1 MDINSSQA
9 HQSAH
14 LSIIVIVHKYI
25 VNLVFTSCFVSGA
38 HGQALRGQAV
48 QVRGVPEA
56 VQPQDGLAPP
66 HVPAHRRE
74 ALHLRR
80 VRQGLH
86 PRGPDGEAR
95 GHAQEEGGA
104 RGWRPHVT
112 AGRPLLAFSQPLVL
126 SYGAPPKARRLSG
139 SKDQLAL
146 LRVPQLQPIVGSVKP
161 PCNHALSPLLQSW

>member
-1 MDINSSQA
+1 M
-9 HQSAH
+9 
-14 LSIIVIVHKYI
+14 
-25 VNLVFTSCFVSGA
+25 
-38 HGQALRGQAV
+38 
-48 QVRGVPEA
+48 RGVPEA

-104 RGWRPHVT
+104 RGWRAHVT

-126 SYGAPPKARRLSG
+126 SSGAPPTARRLSG

-146 LRVPQLQPIVGSVKP
+146 LRAPQLLPPGSLLATTHYPHSCSPGEPIPAKINFLIT
-161 PCNHALSPLLQSW
+161 C